1 MLKMTN
7 IFIKTT
13 IKVLQTKTKSL
24 YIYKLY
30 NVQQTYALQS
40 TTNQQ
45 NLKPEFKSNKILFK
59 KQNKYLLSLTTKERK
74 IKNT

>member
-1 MLKMTN
+1 MTN

-24 YIYKLY
+24 YIYKSY
-30 NVQQTYALQS
+30 NVQQTYVLQK

-45 NLKPEFKSNKILFK
+45 NLKPEFESNKILFK
-59 KQNKYLLSLTTKERK
+59 KQNTFY
-74 IKNT
+74 